1 MGDNVIKR
9 EIVLEAQTEKLDLLL
24 DTLREDMENAGCPM
38 EKQMSVEVCAEEIF
52 VNIAHYAYGENSGR
66 AYITSEIEK
75 NRISL
80 CFRDQ
85 GIPYNPLEKEDPD
98 TTLSA
103 EERQIGG
110 LGIFMVKNIM
120 DRMSYEYKD
129 SFNCLTMTMT
139 W

>member
-24 DTLREDMENAGCPM
+24 DTLREDMEKAECPM
-38 EKQMSVEVCAEEIF
+38 EKQMSVEICAEEIF
-52 VNIAHYAYGENSGR
+52 VNIAHYAYGEMCGK
-66 AYITSEIEK
+66 AYIASETEK
-75 NRISL
+75 GKILL

-85 GIPYNPLEKEDPD
+85 GMPYNPLEKEDPD

-110 LGIFMVKNIM
+110 LGIFMVKNMM
-120 DRMSYEYKD
+120 DQVSYEYKD
-129 SFNCLTMTMT
+129 GFNCLTMTMT